1 MKLIKLSLLVVVAAV
16 VIIIYRISP
25 TLHLGQNITDYN
37 NDLCRVVPSAAGAE
51 DITIDGS
58 KDLAFFAADERR
70 QYIKRGVNVD
80 QNGTLWSLD
89 LANNDSTPLQIQTDF
104 KGIFHPHGIALFT
117 DSESR
122 NFIYVVNHV
131 NTTEHE
137 INVFELISPTQ
148 ASFVTTH
155 SFPELTSPN
164 DLYVVDHHTFYVTND
179 HKSPRHS
186 MGEKLEDLLRLPE
199 SNVVFFNGASA
210 QIVIEDLYMANG
222 ITLNADNS
230 KLYVAESTANQIR
243 EFQMNEQSRWT
254 PTKTLPLSF
263 MPDNLEWDDAGNLLT
278 AGHPKA
284 IDFMLHT
291 FDEEQLAPS
300 IASRIN
306 VQTGEVET
314 LFQDIG
320 DDLSASSVAA
330 IHENQMLIG
339 SVFEPKFLRCNLI
352 AEN

>member
-1 MKLIKLSLLVVVAAV
+1 MVLAAV
-16 VIIIYRISP
+16 AIIIYRIAP
-25 TLHLGQNITDYN
+25 TLHLSETITDFN
-37 NDLCRVVPSAAGAE
+37 NDVCRVVPSAAGAE

-89 LANNDSTPLQIQTDF
+89 LANKDSSPLQIQTDF

-117 DSESR
+117 DTEDKS
-122 NFIYVVNHV
+122 FMYVVNHV
-131 NTTEHE
+131 STTAHE
-137 INVFELISPTQ
+137 INVFELTSPTQ
-148 ASFVTTH
+148 ANFVTTH

-179 HKSPRHS
+179 HKSARHTL
-186 MGEKLEDLLRLPE
+186 GEKLEDLLRLPE
-199 SNVVFFNGASA
+199 SNVVFFNGTNA
-210 QIVIEDLYMANG
+210 QIVIENLYMANG
-222 ITLNADNS
+222 IILNSDNS
-230 KLYVAESTANQIR
+230 KLYVAESTANQISA
-243 EFQMNEQSRWT
+243 FQIDQQGRWD
-254 PTKTLPLSF
+254 PTNTFPLSF

-314 LFQDIG
+314 LYKNIG